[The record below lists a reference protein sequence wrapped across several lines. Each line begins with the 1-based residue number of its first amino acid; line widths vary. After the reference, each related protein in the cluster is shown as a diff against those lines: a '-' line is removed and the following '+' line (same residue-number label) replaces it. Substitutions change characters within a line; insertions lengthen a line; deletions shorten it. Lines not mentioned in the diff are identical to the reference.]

1 MSLNN
6 NFVIR
11 LFLSATILLINQTYL
26 RISLPKIPSIANCIF
41 FLELIYFMHSEFL
54 KIFAEAYG

>member
-1 MSLNN
+1 MSLYN

-26 RISLPKIPSIANCIF
+26 CISLPKIPSIANCIF
-41 FLELIYFMHSEFL
+41 FLVLISLMHSEFL